1 MRVVYNRVITITPVT
16 KPKKT
21 HTCVFPSVRLSVF
34 VDDYRWLNKYVVLA
48 NQIGFFK
55 RSICS
60 SVHPSVCWSADCD
73 CLCGTD
79 AQNDYWFSGYRSG
92 YDCSWKSVNIFVDF
106 FWQGILFVA
115 HKFCYCF
122 SVFFKR
128 AWTDVQNWI
137 ATTWMK
143 VVYCFYWHICNLWQ
157 SRRTAYNFRLLGKMA
172 FNFNFRVQLRRD
184 FLGRMVFRLEKSYI
198 LMGKF
203 AYKNSFS
210 CT

>member
-1 MRVVYNRVITITPVT
+1 M
-16 KPKKT
+16 
-21 HTCVFPSVRLSVF
+21 
-34 VDDYRWLNKYVVLA
+34 LA
-48 NQIGFFK
+48 NQIGFFN

-60 SVHPSVCWSADCD
+60 SVRPSVCWSADCD

-92 YDCSWKSVNIFVDF
+92 YDRSWKSVNIFVDF
-106 FWQGILFVA
+106 FGKECCLSHTSFVIV
-115 HKFCYCF
+115 F
-122 SVFFKR
+122 SFFKR

-143 VVYCFYWHICNLWQ
+143 VVYCLYWHICNLWQ
-157 SRRTAYNFRLLGKMA
+157 SLRTAYNFRLVGKMA
-172 FNFNFRVQLRRD
+172 LNFNFRVQLRRD
-184 FLGRMVFRLEKSYI
+184 FLGRMVFRLEKSSYI